1 MLLKGIQWASDLF
14 TVHHLPK
21 RYKDLKNE
29 IMQIPKLNLFR

>member
-29 IMQIPKLNLFR
+29 IMQNSKTELA